1 MARDSGGWRSIPA
14 AQVVQ
19 TGGGYTKPNG
29 GIPLS
34 DQEQSVQ
41 DAIKLVQSATYS
53 AIGGALMKRTSTG
66 AVSVA
71 EPTAGVHAANKN
83 YVDGTVNAALG
94 TARAYTDALIVEG
107 NTSALDGKLHIV
119 YE

>member
-1 MARDSGGWRSIPA
+1 M
-14 AQVVQ
+14 VQ

-41 DAIKLVQSATYS
+41 DAVKLVQSATYS

-83 YVDGTVNAALG
+83 YVDAALG